1 MLIYGVSKTLFKG
14 RMGLNSGESYM
25 QANLASGIAV
35 AAMTKKHYA
44 AAIDLGSNSF
54 HILVAEFVDGRMQ
67 PIHCWGE
74 KIQLAEG
81 LEEHACLSE
90 TAKARARGCLGR
102 FAEAIAHVPA
112 ERVRVVGT
120 DALRR
125 AADSAAFVAEIEKL
139 LGVPV
144 QVISGEQEA
153 RTIYRGVLA
162 GKRARQQLVAEPA
175 LIIDIGGGS
184 TELVLGKGDEV
195 LACSSLPLG
204 CVSYSKRF
212 FRQQISD
219 RKTFEQSLHALE
231 AELIPMREIYVSGNW
246 QQAIGTAGTALA
258 IEEVLQALGWVK
270 SGITHKGLERLAD
283 ILCGGENVA
292 TLQLPGLSEERFDI
306 ITAGVAIMLAVFK
319 AFDIEELETCSDSLR
334 EGLIYSLQP

>member
-1 MLIYGVSKTLFKG
+1 
-14 RMGLNSGESYM
+14 M
-25 QANLASGIAV
+25 QANLAFGVAV
-35 AAMTKKHYA
+35 RAMTKQHYA

-81 LEEHACLSE
+81 LDEHACLSE
-90 TAKARARGCLGR
+90 AAKARARDCLGR
-102 FAEAIAHVPA
+102 FAEVIAQIPA

-125 AADSAAFVAEIEKL
+125 AADSTAFVAEIETL

-162 GKRARQQLVAEPA
+162 GKRARQQPVAEPA

-184 TELVLGKGDEV
+184 TELVLGKGDDV

-212 FRQQISD
+212 FPQQVSD
-219 RKTFEQSLHALE
+219 RKTFEQSLQALE
-231 AELIPMREIYVSGNW
+231 AELAPMREIYFSGNW
-246 QQAIGTAGTALA
+246 LQGIGTAGTALA

-270 SGITHKGLERLAD
+270 SGITHTGLERLAD
-283 ILCGGENVA
+283 TLCQGENMA
-292 TLQLPGLSEERFDI
+292 ALQLPGLGEERFDI
-306 ITAGVAIMLAVFK
+306 IIAGVAIMLAVFR
-319 AFDIEELETCSDSLR
+319 AFDIEALETSADSLR